1 MRARRTILLGLAAA
15 GVAVAALLLWMGLE
29 GGDLRW
35 LLAPEIPE
43 VRPRAVRLPVAAPAP
58 ALSAPIPVEPAAREL
73 SVAGLKVESCQGE
86 ICLKPEVAPVAGR
99 LEEDLLGAVKDLKD
113 GAGLFPAGGN
123 RVVFLPRSS
132 RDCSFREAFA
142 VRRGGG
148 FSSVDLPVEPVVL
161 GWWPAR
167 QVMAAA
173 LAWALLDQEIPA
185 YGEAPRWFRAGA
197 ALHLSGF
204 GEAYTRRAL
213 LESDAPPLL
222 VRPLGDSGD
231 GAWEAGAWA
240 LRALEARRGRE
251 ALRSWLSALRSG
263 SSFWGGLSE
272 TCGESPETFESEYRH
287 WAEAYVREVTAN
299 RGELMEAVALLR
311 RGKDAEAAAR
321 LEAFVGGR
329 PLDLYAGD
337 AAYYLNYAR
346 VRRGAY
352 TAAIN
357 GFTDLLVNAAGTT
370 SLQGKAHY
378 FMGRAYHFG
387 GYAPLARAEYALAAL
402 SPDSDL
408 LRKLAAERLKEL
420 E

>member
-15 GVAVAALLLWMGLE
+15 GGAGAALLLWLALQ

-35 LLAPEIPE
+35 LLAPEVPE
-43 VRPRAVRLPVAAPAP
+43 VRSRAVGRREVPPAPAP
-58 ALSAPIPVEPAAREL
+58 PLPVPAEAAVREL
-73 SVAGLKVESCQGE
+73 SVAGLKVGPCEGE
-86 ICLKPEVAPVAGR
+86 ICREPNVAAAAGR
-99 LEEDLLGAVKDLKD
+99 LEEELVGAVRDLKD
-113 GAGLFPAGGN
+113 GAGLFPADGN
-123 RVVFLPRSS
+123 RIVLVPRSF
-132 RDCSFREAFA
+132 RDCAFREAFA
-142 VRRGGG
+142 VRREDG
-148 FSSVDLPVEPVVL
+148 FSSVDLPMEPIVL
-161 GWWPAR
+161 KWWPAR
-167 QVMAAA
+167 EVMSAA
-173 LAWALLDQEIPA
+173 LAWAVLDQEIPL
-185 YGEAPRWFRAGA
+185 YGQTPLWFRAGS

-231 GAWEAGAWA
+231 GAWVAGAWA
-240 LRALEARRGRE
+240 MRALEARKGRA

-263 SSFWGGLSE
+263 SPFWEALSQ
-272 TCGESPETFESEYRH
+272 TCGESPEAFESEYRR
-287 WAEAYVREVTAN
+287 WAEAYVREVTVN
-299 RGELMEAVALLR
+299 RAELMEAVALLR

-321 LEAFVGGR
+321 LEAFVGER

-387 GYAPLARAEYALAAL
+387 GYAPLARSEYSLAAL
-402 SPDSDL
+402 SPDSEL
-408 LRKLAAERLKEL
+408 LRKLAAERIKEM